1 MDRSGLLLASAPFLR
16 LLFPLCLGVS
26 LPLQGPLSHPLPV
39 LIFFLLALLI
49 LGLFRKI
56 SFYHQPV
63 WGALL
68 LLTIFYFGLIRTKQQ
83 TMIFPHLPKQQYFV
97 ALDDYPIEKE
107 KTFQVVGQL
116 INSEQK
122 ILIYLSKSLSVG
134 EVKPGDILCFNGMP
148 ELIENDGNPYE
159 FDYRRYLNNR
169 KIGYRIFLKE
179 TQFHFLNGYTQLNIY
194 RRALIFRAK
203 LIENLDRSGIEHENV
218 HLISSI
224 SFGARDEVDKETI
237 QSFTNTGVIH
247 VLAVSGMNVGL
258 IFVILDFLFRFLK
271 SGRAGYLL
279 HTLIM
284 LSGIWSYAL
293 ITGMSASILRAAMM
307 FSFVVMGT
315 TLQRNSNIFN
325 SLAVSAFLLITWDPT
340 IIRDVGF
347 QLSYAAVLSIVVI
360 QPFIYKQLYFK
371 TWLNDKTWLLL
382 SVTFAAQIGTL
393 PFTLHYFHQFP
404 VYFWLANLMVIPLV
418 TLILYLSFVVVFLFF
433 VSGFLTS
440 VFAWVL
446 DGSVRLVLFSVN
458 FVENL
463 PHAVLKEL
471 YPSFFQL
478 SLVFLMGYLVYRYC
492 KIRKTILLQ
501 GVVLSSVVLS
511 ILVGCGSYQQLT
523 RAEILFFNIP
533 GTRALALTNRK
544 EVIVLYDHSEKAS
557 EKLGYYMKPYLGKR
571 GIRKVEMYQLTDSLQ
586 INNRDICVKGGLI
599 FFKGVRLFVQPI
611 SETAKRRVAQTL
623 CADLVWIRNI
633 KADTNHFNIPESKIV
648 LYRSKNVLGK
658 DKKESYT
665 QRWMNVKESVLLTAR
680 PSRSGSANRMFCSY
694 FSQAD

>member
-1 MDRSGLLLASAPFLR
+1 
-16 LLFPLCLGVS
+16 
-26 LPLQGPLSHPLPV
+26 
-39 LIFFLLALLI
+39 
-49 LGLFRKI
+49 
-56 SFYHQPV
+56 
-63 WGALL
+63 
-68 LLTIFYFGLIRTKQQ
+68 
-83 TMIFPHLPKQQYFV
+83 MIFPLLQKQQYFV
-97 ALDDYPIEKE
+97 VLDDYPIEKE

-122 ILIYLSKSLSVG
+122 ILIYLSKSLQVKDA
-134 EVKPGDILCFNGMP
+134 KPGDILCFNGLP

-179 TQFHFLNGYTQLNIY
+179 NQFYRLNGYRQLNIF

-203 LIENLDRSGIEHENV
+203 LIGNLDRSGIESENV

-258 IFVILDFLFRFLK
+258 IYVILDFLFRFLK
-271 SGRAGYLL
+271 YRRAGYFL
-279 HTLIM
+279 HTLIV

-315 TLQRNSNIFN
+315 MLHRNSNIFN
-325 SLAVSAFLLITWDPT
+325 SLAVSAFLLIAWDPA

-360 QPFIYKQLYFK
+360 QPFIYKRLYFK
-371 TWLNDKTWLLL
+371 TWLYDKTWLLL

-418 TLILYLSFVVVFLFF
+418 TLILYLSFVVVFLSF
-433 VSGFLTS
+433 VSVFLTS

-471 YPSFFQL
+471 YPSLFQV
-478 SLVFLMGYLVYRYC
+478 SLVFLMGYLLYRYS
-492 KIRKTILLQ
+492 KIRKTILLK
-501 GVVLSSVVLS
+501 GLLLSAIVLAISSG
-511 ILVGCGSYQQLT
+511 IGSYQQLT

-533 GTRALALTNRK
+533 GTRALALTSGK
-544 EVIVLYDHSEKAS
+544 EVIVLYDHCEKAAK
-557 EKLGYYMKPYLGKR
+557 KLGYYMKPYLGKR
-571 GIRKVEMYQLTDSLQ
+571 GIRKIEMYSLTDSLQ
-586 INNRDICVKGGLI
+586 INNRDICVKGDLI

-611 SETAKRRVAQTL
+611 DETDQKRVTPML
-623 CADLVWIRNI
+623 CTDLVWIRNI
-633 KADTNHFNIPESKIV
+633 KATHTGHFDFPGSKII
-648 LYRSKNVLGK
+648 LHRSKNIVEK
-658 DKKESYT
+658 DQKESYP
-665 QRWMNVKESVLLTAR
+665 QKWINMKESVLLTVR
-680 PSRSGSANRMFCSY
+680 PSRLGNTSRMLCSY